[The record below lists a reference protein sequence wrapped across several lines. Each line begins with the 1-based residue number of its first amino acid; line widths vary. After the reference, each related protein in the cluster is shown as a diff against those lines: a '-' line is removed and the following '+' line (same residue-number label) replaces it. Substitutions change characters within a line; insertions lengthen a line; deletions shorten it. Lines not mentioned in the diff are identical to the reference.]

1 VSEGRIADQERFMSD
16 TNTEDFEGY
25 SETSYQH
32 TMHTYAWI
40 SLWLIIG
47 IGVAFGIFGFIHG
60 LSN

>member
-1 VSEGRIADQERFMSD
+1 MSD

-25 SETSYQH
+25 SESSYQH

-60 LSN
+60 LTN